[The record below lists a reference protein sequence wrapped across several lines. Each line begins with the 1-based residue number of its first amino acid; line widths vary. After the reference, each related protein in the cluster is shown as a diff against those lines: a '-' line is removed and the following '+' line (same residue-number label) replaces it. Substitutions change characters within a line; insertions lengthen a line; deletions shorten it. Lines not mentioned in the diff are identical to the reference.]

1 MKTVLV
7 AVILLIYCVSFAANR
22 SPSRKLLSDLD
33 SLPFGHDPKKV
44 GELFKKQDKTHYKL
58 IKVVEGRFEKEIK
71 KRIDFPYL
79 IKKNQNFYDEDFSI
93 VTRSNHSQLSLRQ
106 INDFTLS
113 RFYPIHK
120 WNPLI
125 RFVRLTFFK
134 DRLYEKEASLH
145 FQRVSQALVVLR
157 VLKGRLGEAQSEE
170 SEIQYRGYNRFL
182 WKNKKIRVEYI
193 FHPAKNKYSQ
203 VIGYTGTLTISDL
216 KGAREARSHI
226 RKVKSKI
233 RRLLSN
239 GKN

>member
-1 MKTVLV
+1 MKIII
-7 AVILLIYCVSFAANR
+7 ILITLSIYCISFAEDK
-22 SPSRKLLSDLD
+22 SPSRKLWNDLD
-33 SLPFGHDPKKV
+33 SLAFGHDPKGI
-44 GELFKKQDKTHYKL
+44 GEQFKKQDKVHYKL
-58 IKVVEGRFEKEIK
+58 VKVVEGHFEREIK
-71 KRIDFPYL
+71 KRVDFPYL

-113 RFYPIHK
+113 RYYPIHK

-125 RFVRLTFFK
+125 QFVRLTFYR

-145 FQRVSQALVVLR
+145 FHRVSQALVVLR
-157 VLKGRLGEAQSEE
+157 VLKDRLGEAQSEE

-203 VIGYTGTLTISDL
+203 MIGYKGTLTFSHL
-216 KGAREARSHI
+216 RSARQARSHL

-233 RRLLSN
+233 RRLLASE
-239 GKN
+239 KN

>member
-1 MKTVLV
+1 MKTVII
-7 AVILLIYCVSFAANR
+7 AVILLVYCFSFAANR
-22 SPSRKLLSDLD
+22 SPSRKLLSDLE
-33 SLPFGHDPKKV
+33 SLSFGHDPERV

-58 IKVVEGRFEKEIK
+58 IKVVEGHFEKEIK
-71 KRIDFPYL
+71 KRVDFPYL
-79 IKKNQNFYDEDFSI
+79 IKRNQNFYGEDFSI

-134 DRLYEKEASLH
+134 NRLYEKEASLLFH
-145 FQRVSQALVVLR
+145 KVSQALVVLR
-157 VLKGRLGEAQSEE
+157 VLKGRLGEAQVEE

-193 FHPAKNKYSQ
+193 FHPAKNEYSQ
-203 VIGYTGTLTISDL
+203 VIGYKGTLILSHLGDA
-216 KGAREARSHI
+216 KQARTYI
-226 RKVKSKI
+226 RKVKSRI
-233 RRLLSN
+233 RRLLASDRN
-239 GKN
+239 